1 MSRPFKTKG
10 YPIVPIIFI
19 LFVIWN
25 MIFMFKEKT
34 LETLIGLAT
43 LLIGLAF
50 YYIAKAFC
58 KEGWC

>member
-1 MSRPFKTKG
+1 
-10 YPIVPIIFI
+10 
-19 LFVIWN
+19 

-50 YYIAKAFC
+50 YYIAKAFA
-58 KEGWC
+58 KKGGVRNINS